1 MLVNETKARQS
12 PSSPTVLEVILQNVS
27 ATGYMAGC
35 SLDKE
40 PGGGLCEILLRGL
53 EIRGN
58 RKHKLFEIIRK
69 SFTKMLGSILTFQKR
84 NRTGEDRDRR
94 VKRIRQDGVIKPS
107 PTNPPILAYKGEN

>member
-40 PGGGLCEILLRGL
+40 PEGRLCEILLRGL
-53 EIRGN
+53 EIRCN
-58 RKHKLFEIIRK
+58 RKQIIWNNQEKFYEDARK
-69 SFTKMLGSILTFQKR
+69 YSDLSEKK
-84 NRTGEDRDRR
+84 
-94 VKRIRQDGVIKPS
+94 
-107 PTNPPILAYKGEN
+107 